1 MSSYKEPVK
10 SSQNIVVD
18 IMVLG
23 AFRAFRI
30 TLGFDN
36 ELKKTLLR
44 FHFFLGFLSH
54 NLYCNLDNSRNM

>member
-10 SSQNIVVD
+10 GSQNIVVD
-18 IMVLG
+18 IIVLG

-30 TLGFDN
+30 TLRFD
-36 ELKKTLLR
+36 EFKKTLLR

-54 NLYCNLDNSRNM
+54 DLYCNLGNSRNM